1 MALLS
6 PEIVPVKMYKWDDV
20 GAPELKKT
28 TANGVAEIFKACL
41 VVGYG
46 QKAAAGWTMPYE
58 SLGIKVFRP
67 QVGTEI
73 DFYLRMS
80 ADNGR
85 QVEAGVYQNMI
96 DANTGSLKLKC
107 AQQFKYARGTT
118 SKKWLLVASP
128 RGVWFFCEQAYHL
141 DDTGISGAYFFV
153 GDTMRD
159 NTGLKALFMQ
169 HTGGS
174 YNDGGYSNIFGKDR
188 VGGVAK
194 ESTDYVYG
202 ALLNSAGDVYVCDTE
217 SLFGGSIQRTTARV
231 LAPLIIIANKT
242 LYQLPGLTVPSDGP
256 TKRNFDTQKIAM
268 DGYVSDIITFNT
280 GPSLAANFCIST
292 DIWSY

>member
-6 PEIVPVKMYKWDDV
+6 PETVPVKMYKWDDF

-28 TANGVAEIFKACL
+28 AANGAAEIFKACL

-46 QKAAAGWTMPYE
+46 AKPSAGWTMPFE
-58 SLGIKVFRP
+58 ATGVKVFRP
-67 QVGTEI
+67 QIGAET
-73 DFYLRMS
+73 DFYLRMAS
-80 ADNGR
+80 DNGQ
-85 QVEAGVYQNMI
+85 QVDARIYQNMTG
-96 DANTGSLKLKC
+96 ANTGNLKLKC

-118 SKKWLLVASP
+118 SKKWILVAST
-128 RGVWFFCEQAYHL
+128 RGVWFFCEQAHQL
-141 DDTGISGAYFFV
+141 EDTGISGAYFFV

-174 YNDGGYSNIFGKDR
+174 YSDGDYSDIFGKDR

-194 ESTDYVYG
+194 DSLNYVYG

-268 DGYVSDIITFNT
+268 DGYTSDIVTFSTSPNFA
-280 GPSLAANFCIST
+280 SNFCLST